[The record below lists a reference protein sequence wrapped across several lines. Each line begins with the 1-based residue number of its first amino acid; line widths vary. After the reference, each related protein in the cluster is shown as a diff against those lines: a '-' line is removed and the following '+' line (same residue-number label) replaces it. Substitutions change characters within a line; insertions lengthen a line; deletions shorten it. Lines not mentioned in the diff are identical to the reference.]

1 MDSQLRL
8 ASHESES
15 LVLAALMLSSVSVD
29 QIVENLAAEDF
40 SDQRHRKIMNAI
52 VVLERGH
59 GAVDPIAVG
68 EYLSNHC
75 RDDIEFG
82 GLAYIGALVS
92 TAVVANIMA
101 HVRNIHDLAQ
111 LRRLVFAMR
120 QAQAG
125 LSNDLPP
132 AVQAEKAADMILSA
146 ISEVSDD
153 EPKLLSEVSEEWLSQ
168 LQKVYEAGES
178 VTGLSTG
185 FQDLDQATNGL
196 HAGELI
202 IIGARP
208 AMGKSVLAMNIA
220 MNAGRAGHAVYYLS
234 LEMAAPEL
242 MSRMA
247 SAQGP
252 HDYSQV
258 QSADFVAIGS
268 SALVD
273 FKNSLV
279 DLRVVIDE
287 RASMTVQRLRSQLKR
302 FKRRVGGL
310 DLVVVDYLQLL
321 SLANDKKN
329 LYEQVSVISRELK
342 VLATELCVPIICLA
356 QLSRGLETRT
366 NKRPMLSDLRDSG
379 SLEQDANVVM
389 FLYRE
394 AQYNQECSH
403 PKIAELNIAKIR
415 HGETKVIPLIA
426 ELEYQRFVTPEAD
439 CLPKNWKHEN
449 ISSLAPPNN
458 GRSMVYGA
466 I

>member
-1 MDSQLRL
+1 MDSSLRL
-8 ASHESES
+8 ASPESEG

-29 QIVENLAAEDF
+29 QVVETLAAEDF

-168 LQKVYEAGES
+168 LQKVYEAGET

-247 SAQGP
+247 SAQGS
-252 HDYSQV
+252 HEYSQV
-258 QSADFVAIGS
+258 QSADFDAIG

-273 FKNSLV
+273 FKSSLV
-279 DLRVVIDE
+279 GLRVVIDE

-302 FKRRVGGL
+302 FKRRAGGL

-342 VLATELCVPIICLA
+342 VLATELRVPIICLA

-366 NKRPMLSDLRDSG
+366 NKRPILSDLRDSG
-379 SLEQDANVVM
+379 SLEQDANVVI

-394 AQYNQECSH
+394 AQYHQECSY

-426 ELEYQRFVTPEAD
+426 ELEYQRFVTPKAD
-439 CLPKNWKHEN
+439 CLPSDWKHQGV
-449 ISSLAPPNN
+449 ISSALPNN
-458 GRSMVYGA
+458 GKPKIYGA